1 MRPIA
6 LLLLCPALAAAQ
18 ATPPAADPADSALVA
33 ARRAAEAA
41 GRRTTRLFADQTPL
55 SFTLTA
61 DFTTVFKDRDTLS
74 TKRYPATLT
83 VADSAGAPKTIPLE
97 IAPRGHWRLK
107 ATNCPFPPIKLNL
120 EDGTARGTPFQGQGG
135 IKLGTHC
142 RPGNREYEEYVL
154 REHLVYR
161 TYNLLTDVSLRTR
174 LARVIYVWEKT
185 SSPRADTAWA
195 LLIEDEDDAARRA
208 LGRIAELRR
217 ARFDDIDRAQ
227 MGLIGVF
234 HYFTGNTDWSL
245 YALHNLRLIQ
255 TVGHQLVP
263 MAYDFDFSG
272 IVDTRYATTDPT
284 LPIKKVTERIYL
296 GPCFSA
302 AELETL
308 LVRFREQRPAIEALY
323 AGQQGLDAGY
333 TRWVRSYIAEFYSS
347 VGNERGVKRAL
358 IDSCV
363 QESR

>member
-1 MRPIA
+1 MRPLV
-6 LLLLCPALAAAQ
+6 LLLLCPALVAAQ
-18 ATPPAADPADSALVA
+18 ATSAGIDPPDSTLAA

-41 GRRTTRLFADQTPL
+41 GRRTTRLFGDQTPL
-55 SFTLTA
+55 TFTLTA

-83 VADSAGAPKTIPLE
+83 VADSTGAPKTFPLE

-107 ATNCPFPPIKLNL
+107 ATNCPFPPIKMNL

-185 SSPRADTAWA
+185 ANRADTAWA

-208 LGRIAELRR
+208 NGRIAELRR
-217 ARFDDIDRAQ
+217 AAFDDVDRAQ

-245 YALHNLRLIQ
+245 YALHNLRIIQ
-255 TVGHQLVP
+255 NVRHQLVP

-272 IVDTRYATTDPT
+272 IVNTRYATTDPK
-284 LPIKKVTERIYL
+284 LSIRRVTERLYL
-296 GPCFSA
+296 GPCLSP
-302 AELETL
+302 AELETIVAL
-308 LVRFREQRPAIEALY
+308 FREQRPAIEALY
-323 AGQQGLDAGY
+323 SGTPGLDDGY
-333 TRWVRSYIAEFYSS
+333 VKWAREYVAAFYTS
-347 VGNERGVKRAL
+347 VADARGVKRSL

-363 QESR
+363 QDSR